1 VRANVYVDG
10 FNLYYG
16 CLKGTPFR
24 WLDLGKLARF
34 LLPKHDIHRIRY
46 FTAKVT
52 AWPSDPQQPQRQEA
66 YLRALGTIPN
76 LTIHLGHYLTHT
88 VRMPAANP
96 PPSTVEVIKTEE
108 KGSDVNLATLLLVD
122 AFGHDF
128 DAAAI
133 ISGDSDLQLP
143 ISIVRNDLKLPVG
156 VFSSPRRRSHVL
168 QQTATFYRPIRDG
181 VLRAAQLPP
190 TLTDQHGTIT
200 KPSSW

>member
-24 WLDLGKLARF
+24 WLDLAKLSGF
-34 LLPKHDIHRIRY
+34 LLPHYQIHRIRY

-76 LTIHLGHYLTHT
+76 LTIHLGHYLSHT
-88 VRMPAANP
+88 VRMRVANP
-96 PPSTVEVIKTEE
+96 PPQTMEVIKTEE
-108 KGSDVNLATLLLVD
+108 KGSDVNLATMLLVD
-122 AFGHDF
+122 AFHQDF
-128 DAAAI
+128 DVAAI

-143 ISIVRNDLKLPVG
+143 IEIVRREFNLTVG
-156 VFSSPRRRSHVL
+156 VFASPRRRSRVL
-168 QQTATFYRPIRDG
+168 QTTATFYRPIRDG
-181 VLRAAQLPP
+181 VLRVSQFPP
-190 TLTDQHGTIT
+190 ELTDQHGIIR
-200 KPSSW
+200 KPASW